1 MVVIGFPALSR
12 RDGRLLCGMFL
23 VFFLLQPLLFAQ
35 VPYSLEKAQKVLKII
50 DAVLSE
56 QQEGRIRT
64 SKAVVTEDELNAY
77 IAYRID
83 VEREEVMKELQLKIF
98 ADNRLEGKV
107 AIDLR
112 GQNLPFSLK
121 PKMAIFFSADL
132 EIKDASVRLHMKE
145 IFLEGQKIEPA
156 LLDLIIAI
164 GARLSNDTASSI
176 GDWYY
181 LPYGIKDLRTEQGK
195 AVFYFQ

>member
-1 MVVIGFPALSR
+1 MIGFTALNR
-12 RDGRLLCGMFL
+12 RDICLWCGISL
-23 VFFLLQPLLFAQ
+23 VFFMLQPLLLAQ

-50 DAVLSE
+50 DTVLSE

-83 VEREEVMKELQLKIF
+83 VEREEVMKELQLKLF
-98 ADNRLEGKV
+98 ANNRLEGKV

-121 PKMAIFFSADL
+121 PKMALFFSADL
-132 EIKDASVRLHMKE
+132 EIKDSSVRIHMKE
-145 IFLEGQKIEPA
+145 IFLEGQKIEAA
-156 LLDLIIAI
+156 LLDLIISI
-164 GARLSNDTASSI
+164 GARLSNDTASRI

-181 LPYGIKDLRTEQGK
+181 LPYGIKNLRTEQGK